1 MLLCDGCGT
10 GWHTHCLKP
19 PLTVPAGAWVC
30 PECISSGITAE
41 QLSVK
46 PLPEAAIP
54 APQIFLSADQR
65 RHLAAA
71 AALDGRTVRRKY
83 TDPVTLEDS
92 MLRGEAHFLGQEARP
107 KAYEVRYTDGSTERM
122 SLSELRKHL
131 TPEPANDRGRRSSRT
146 ALAVSTESLPD
157 KWDLGKVAG
166 VRGAL
171 AKLMPHGEPSA
182 NLVGRLVNRVP
193 AGPLFLQ
200 RDGQATPNQPECVST
215 IAAELEPLLQV
226 VDFSKCTGVLDPWS
240 GTGTVARVFR
250 QKGYMTYRN
259 DVFEGHEAERHEDAL
274 QPGFYRRVQ
283 DVWSYDAI
291 VASPWFAMLDLALPL
306 AVSFA
311 PVVAFHVPG
320 HYVTDAHDV
329 RRGYLQSLAKAG
341 RLALIMGLPRGRM
354 GKRCMWVVVFASR
367 CLRKQM
373 LRTSEAV
380 DGPWVMM

>member
-1 MLLCDGCGT
+1 M
-10 GWHTHCLKP
+10 
-19 PLTVPAGAWVC
+19 
-30 PECISSGITAE
+30 E
-41 QLSVK
+41 
-46 PLPEAAIP
+46 
-54 APQIFLSADQR
+54 
-65 RHLAAA
+65 LA
-71 AALDGRTVRRKY
+71 
-83 TDPVTLEDS
+83 
-92 MLRGEAHFLGQEARP
+92 
-107 KAYEVRYTDGSTERM
+107 
-122 SLSELRKHL
+122 
-131 TPEPANDRGRRSSRT
+131 
-146 ALAVSTESLPD
+146 
-157 KWDLGKVAG
+157 
-166 VRGAL
+166 
-171 AKLMPHGEPSA
+171 
-182 NLVGRLVNRVP
+182 
-193 AGPLFLQ
+193 
-200 RDGQATPNQPECVST
+200 
-215 IAAELEPLLQV
+215 PLLQV

-259 DVFEGHEAERHEDAL
+259 DVFTGHEAERHEDAL

-320 HYVTDAHDV
+320 HYVTDVHDV